1 MPGMSTTT
9 RNGKFLS
16 LEQKLEVRKRVDS
29 GESFRKIAGNFSVGM
44 STISDIR
51 HSGPQLR
58 NFVSHMD
65 NGMHV
70 VPPETCTRSTI
81 NGPILQEKPLIF
93 STKHSIRQL
102 KLHGEKLSA
111 DNESADDDIP
121 LFVTLTDDEIL
132 QAMKKDENEDVDVSD
147 MSDKPDE
154 EPSH

>member
-1 MPGMSTTT
+1 MSTTT

-16 LEQKLEVRKRVDS
+16 LEQKLEVCKRVDS

-65 NGMHV
+65 
-70 VPPETCTRSTI
+70 RSSSCSSQKWMKKAS
-81 NGPILQEKPLIF
+81 NNALDSAEKPLIF

-102 KLHGEKLSA
+102 KLHGETLSA
-111 DNESADDDIP
+111 DNKSADDDTP